1 MHELQKNTMEVVDS
15 INQTW
20 VNAIQ
25 DAAKE
30 SKPVNVTAIM
40 GKYSENV
47 RKLLQHFR
55 DAEERMHKPMKKG
68 FFR

>member
-30 SKPVNVTAIM
+30 NKAVNVTAIM

-47 RKLLQHFR
+47 KKLMQHFR
-55 DAEERMHKPMKKG
+55 DAEERLHPAKKG
-68 FFR
+68 WGR

>member
-1 MHELQKNTMEVVDS
+1 MHELQKNTMDVVDS

-20 VNAIQ
+20 VNAIK
-25 DAAKE
+25 DAQKTNL
-30 SKPVNVTAIM
+30 PVDITSIM

-47 RKLLQHFR
+47 KKLLQNFR
-55 DAEERMHKPMKKG
+55 DAEERIRNPKNKG